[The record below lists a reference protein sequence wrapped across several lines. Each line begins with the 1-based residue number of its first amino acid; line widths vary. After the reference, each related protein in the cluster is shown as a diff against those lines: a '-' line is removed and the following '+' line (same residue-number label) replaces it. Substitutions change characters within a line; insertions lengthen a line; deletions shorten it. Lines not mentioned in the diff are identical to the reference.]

1 MKSISNSVKL
11 IGNIGQEIKLLSFNS
26 GSKKASV
33 SLATTE
39 FYKNDKGELI
49 KNTSWHN
56 LVAWGKNAELM
67 ARSLEKGT
75 KVAIQGMLNYRIY
88 TDEQGSTKTVTEILV
103 SDFMRMSS
111 STKAAEAAP
120 APF

>member
-88 TDEQGSTKTVTEILV
+88 SDEQGSTKTVTEILV

>member
-1 MKSISNSVKL
+1 MKSISNSVNL

-88 TDEQGSTKTVTEILV
+88 TDEQGSTRTVTEILV
-103 SDFMRMSS
+103 SDFMKMSS
-111 STKAAEAAP
+111 STKPTETAP